1 MVNNKLFRQCLSVIS
16 KEERAEFNLA
26 FGVAERLYT
35 ILNEKGITQHEL
47 AVRLKKKDSEI
58 SKWLSGRHNF
68 TLKTIAQLE
77 ENLQTSIID
86 IAR

>member
-1 MVNNKLFRQCLSVIS
+1 M
-16 KEERAEFNLA
+16 
-26 FGVAERLYT
+26 
-35 ILNEKGITQHEL
+35 HEL